1 MLHGR
6 PKYPALTSGWPAFA
20 GHDSCFRIG
29 RCVFAKPHI
38 SLLAVCLFLAACAQ
52 PPPPPAAP
60 PIEPWPTAG
69 WATSSPEAQGL
80 DSNALAY
87 AVETIRAKHIP
98 IHSVFV
104 ERNGY
109 QVLDAYFFPFD
120 DYERHDLASV
130 TKSVVS
136 TLVGI
141 AQGEQKLGPASQP
154 VFTLLP
160 AETLPDA
167 RKAQITL
174 GNLLSMTSGLDCSA
188 PPGVNL
194 LLEMEESADWVA
206 FTLNLPQRFEPG
218 SHFEYCAGN
227 LHIVSTALT
236 RATGE
241 SALDLARRELF
252 APLGIDDSV
261 WPSDPEGNSRG
272 FADLELQP
280 RDAAKLGYLW
290 LHHGRWQDRRIVPA
304 DYLADAL
311 SPHATVEPGIQYGY
325 AMWLYPSHVPYDF
338 EANGRGGQR
347 ITVVPSQNLVTV
359 VTAGGASAN
368 LVAPMIAAAVRANY
382 AIIANPAGG
391 ARLAVALKDAARPPV
406 AIAPSPVPQWAQTIA
421 GRVYRI
427 SENPLQLET
436 LEFRF
441 GAPDEAFAL
450 FGFADG
456 RVDEYGIGLD
466 GVPRLSDDSVS
477 GHRVAL
483 SGRWRADAFDIDYD
497 EVARIDD
504 YQLHIVPVANGLGIH
519 LAERTGPVDML
530 LTATPQ

>member
-1 MLHGR
+1 M
-6 PKYPALTSGWPAFA
+6 TS
-20 GHDSCFRIG
+20 
-29 RCVFAKPHI
+29 
-38 SLLAVCLFLAACAQ
+38 
-52 PPPPPAAP
+52 
-60 PIEPWPTAG
+60 T
-69 WATSSPEAQGL
+69 PEAQGL

-87 AVETIRAKHIP
+87 AVETIRARHVP
-98 IHSVFV
+98 IHSLFV

-120 DYERHDLASV
+120 DYERHDVASV

-136 TLVGI
+136 TVVGI
-141 AQGEQKLGPASQP
+141 AQGEHKLGPVSQP

-167 RKAQITL
+167 RKARITL
-174 GNLLSMTSGLDCSA
+174 GDLLSMTSGIDCGA

-194 LLEMEESADWVA
+194 LLDMEESADWVA

-218 SHFEYCAGN
+218 NHFEYCAGN
-227 LHIVSTALT
+227 LHIVSAALT

-241 SALDLARRELF
+241 SAFDLARSELF
-252 APLGIDDSV
+252 APLGIEDV
-261 WPSDPEGNSRG
+261 AWAADPYGNSRG

-290 LHHGRWQDRRIVPA
+290 LHDGRWGDRQIVPA

-311 SPHATVEPGIQYGY
+311 TPHATVQPGIQYGY
-325 AMWLYPSHVPYDF
+325 AMWLYPSHVPFDF

-347 ITVVPSQNLVTV
+347 ITVVPSENLVTV

-368 LVAPMIAAAVRANY
+368 FVAPLIAAAVRANY
-382 AIIANPAGG
+382 AIVANPSGE
-391 ARLAVALKDAARPPV
+391 ARLAAAV
-406 AIAPSPVPQWAQTIA
+406 ESAAQAPSAFASQPVPQWARAIA

-427 SENPLQLET
+427 SENPLQLRT

-441 GAPDEAFAL
+441 DRPDEAYAR

-456 RVDEYGIGLD
+456 RTDEYGIGLD
-466 GVPRLSDDSVS
+466 GVPRLSDDSAT

-483 SGRWRADAFDIDYD
+483 SGRWRANAFDIDYN

-504 YQLHIVPVANGLGIH
+504 FHLDIVPVPNGLSIH
-519 LAERTGPVDML
+519 LAERTGPVDMVL
-530 LTATPQ
+530 SGTPQ

>member
-1 MLHGR
+1 
-6 PKYPALTSGWPAFA
+6 
-20 GHDSCFRIG
+20 
-29 RCVFAKPHI
+29 
-38 SLLAVCLFLAACAQ
+38 
-52 PPPPPAAP
+52 
-60 PIEPWPTAG
+60 
-69 WATSSPEAQGL
+69 
-80 DSNALAY
+80 
-87 AVETIRAKHIP
+87 
-98 IHSVFV
+98 
-104 ERNGY
+104 
-109 QVLDAYFFPFD
+109 VLDAYFFPFD
-120 DYERHDLASV
+120 DYETHDLASV

-136 TLVGI
+136 SLVGI
-141 AQGEQKLGPASQP
+141 AQGEHKLGPESQL

-174 GNLLSMTSGLDCSA
+174 GNLLSMTSGLDCGA

-194 LLEMEESADWVA
+194 LLEMEESADWVG

-227 LHIVSTALT
+227 LHVVSAALT

-252 APLGIDDSV
+252 APLGIDDAV
-261 WPSDPEGNSRG
+261 WPSDPYGNSRG

-290 LHHGRWQDRRIVPA
+290 LHHGRWQGREVVPE

-311 SPHATVEPGIQYGY
+311 SPHATVEPGIEYGY

-347 ITVVPSQNLVTV
+347 ITVVPGENLVTV
-359 VTAGGASAN
+359 VTAGGANAN
-368 LVAPMIAAAVRANY
+368 FVAPLIAAAVRANY
-382 AIIANPAGG
+382 AIVANPAGE
-391 ARLAVALKDAARPPV
+391 ARLAAALHEAARPPV
-406 AIAPSPVPQWAQTIA
+406 AIATSPTPQWAQTIA
-421 GRVYRI
+421 GRIYRI
-427 SENPLQLET
+427 SQNPLQLST
-436 LEFRF
+436 LEFWF
-441 GAPDEAFAL
+441 DTPDGAVAL

-456 RVDEYGIGLD
+456 RVDEYVIGLD
-466 GVPRLSDDSVS
+466 GVARLSDDSAS

-483 SGRWRADAFDIDYD
+483 SGRWRAGAFDIDYD

-504 YQLHIVPVANGLGIH
+504 YHLHIVPAANGLSIH
-519 LAERTGPVDML
+519 LAERTGPVDLM
-530 LTATPQ
+530 LTAAPQ